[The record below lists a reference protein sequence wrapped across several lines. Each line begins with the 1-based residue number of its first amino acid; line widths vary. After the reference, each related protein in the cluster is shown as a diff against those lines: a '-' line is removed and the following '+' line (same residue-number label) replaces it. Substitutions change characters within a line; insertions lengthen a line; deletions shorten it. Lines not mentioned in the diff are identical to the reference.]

1 MLDFIADDSFEIE
14 KTIQYILS
22 IQVSLDGFSFTAFD
36 TLNRKVVAI
45 KTTPVKISNKSLLVR
60 HLKDWLESES
70 FLKKRFKN
78 VRIFVFTSPFNLV
91 PEEFSE
97 DILPDNLNS
106 FLFQED
112 VNLELYTNKI
122 EILNTRLVFPVQ
134 SDLIYLLNQIFNSNI
149 EILHPVSAFLSKPL
163 KSEKRNLAILIST
176 QKYFY
181 LVIYRSDKLLLANSF
196 QNLYQSDLIYNV
208 LNSFQQ
214 METARSET
222 ELFICDGM
230 NKNTGI
236 EDLLKP
242 YFNYI
247 SKLKTDQTIVN
258 HEELNHSLH
267 MYLSTI

>member
-1 MLDFIADDSFEIE
+1 MFDFIADDSFEIE
-14 KTIQYILS
+14 KTIQYTLS
-22 IQVSLDGFSFTAFD
+22 IQVSLDGFSFTVFD
-36 TLNRKVVAI
+36 KLNKKVVAI
-45 KTTPVKISNKSLLVR
+45 KTTPVKISSKSLLVR

-78 VRIFVFTSPFNLV
+78 VQVFVFTSPFNLV

-97 DILPDNLNS
+97 DKLPDNLIS

-112 VNLELYTNKI
+112 ANLELYTNKI
-122 EILNTRLVFPVQ
+122 EILNARLVFSVQ
-134 SDLIYLLNQIFNSNI
+134 SDLIALLDQFFNSNK
-149 EILHPVSAFLSKPL
+149 EILHPVSAFLSNPL
-163 KSEKRNLAILIST
+163 KGEKRNLAILIST

-181 LVIYRSDKLLLANSF
+181 LVIYRNDKLLLANSF
-196 QNLYQSDLIYNV
+196 QNLHQSDLIYNV

-214 METARSET
+214 LETARSET
-222 ELFICDGM
+222 ELFVCDAM

-242 YFNYI
+242 YFNHI

-258 HEELNHSLH
+258 NEELNHSLQL
-267 MYLSTI
+267 YLSTI